1 MICDGP
7 PSHLDS
13 FWVVARGLKL
23 NQRTVTVICG
33 SLWSHEKMAL
43 LYEEDSCASRRK
55 WTWSRGTCSDYE
67 GCFTVGFVLKFV
79 QDLDI

>member
-7 PSHLDS
+7 LSHLDS
-13 FWVVARGLKL
+13 FWVLARGLKL
-23 NQRTVTVICG
+23 NQRTVTVVCG
-33 SLWSHEKMAL
+33 SLRSHENMAL

-55 WTWSRGTCSDYE
+55 WTRSRGTCSGYE
-67 GCFTVGFVLKFV
+67 GCFTVVFELKFV